1 MSYVDKNKF
10 GKENDVVLSTMY
22 AELRITKDEL
32 KTSSVHAFYDHTKGG
47 VDAIDLVSSHNTT
60 KMKVKQWPVIIIS
73 FLLDTVRM
81 NAKTILPKSE
91 NAVNLSLR
99 TNEESCSFYL
109 KLNEDIKT
117 TRVHTLT

>member
-22 AELRITKDEL
+22 ADLRITKDEL

-47 VDAIDLVSSHNTT
+47 VGAIDLVSSHNTT
-60 KMKVKQWPVIIIS
+60 KMKVKQWPVIVIS

-81 NAKTILPKSE
+81 NAKTILPESE
-91 NAVNLSLR
+91 NPVNLSLR

-109 KLNEDIKT
+109 KFNEDIKT